1 MYIVEDVVR
10 NVIETQKLDYSE
22 ANKKYMR
29 RICDSLKEVWGED
42 LIITLLSSDVG
53 FKKLVSVVIELWKDG
68 KVKSIVNKM
77 KNGKDVTNKEREKF
91 DVLIKEALKYGRSE
105 IEINKIE
112 DEYRNKRDLKE
123 EILLIQ
129 KDIKEKFCDNY
140 DRYIDLLLEKEG
152 LRNDTKE
159 KILQTNIEIEKLINA
174 KLHSIM
180 IASLVAHQEEIEAS
194 EFLNQFH
201 EINKLIF

>member
-10 NVIETQKLDYSE
+10 KVIETQKIDYSE
-22 ANKKYMR
+22 ANKKNMR
-29 RICDSLKEVWGED
+29 RICASLKEIWGED
-42 LIITLLSSDVG
+42 FIIMLLSSDVG

-77 KNGKDVTNKEREKF
+77 KNGRDVTDEEREKL
-91 DVLIKEALKYGRSE
+91 DILIKEALKYGRSE
-105 IEINKIE
+105 NEIKKIE
-112 DEYRNKRDLKE
+112 DEYRNKRELKE

-129 KDIKEKFCDNY
+129 KDTKEKFCDNY
-140 DRYIDLLLEKEG
+140 DRYINLLLEKEG

-159 KILQTNIEIEKLINA
+159 KILQTNVEIERLVNT
-174 KLHSIM
+174 KLHSIL

-194 EFLNQFH
+194 EFLNKFD